1 MSQRRSFI
9 KSTAA
14 GAVAAGA
21 LAAPFVAR
29 AQTPGIQWRLASS
42 FPKPLDNLFGSAEL
56 MCKRV
61 GEITG
66 GKFQIRA
73 FAAGEIVPA
82 LGVADAVGTGTVE
95 VGHTASYYYVGKN
108 TAFAFDTTLPFG
120 LNQRQQQAWM
130 YAGGG
135 LALMRDFFKQYGFIS
150 FPGGNTGT
158 QMGGWFRKE
167 IKSLAD
173 VKGLK
178 MRIPGFGGRVFA
190 ALGAVPQSIPG
201 GEIYQALERGTIDAA
216 EWVGPYDDEKL
227 GLAKV
232 AKFYYYPGWW
242 EPSAQLSFYVNLKAW
257 ESLPPEYKAA
267 VAAACAEADVTM
279 MAEYDARNPAAM
291 QRLVDNGAVLKA
303 YPAEV
308 MQAAY
313 TASQAI
319 YADEVA
325 KNPDFKKIYD
335 SWSKFRVDQQRWFR
349 VAEAAIDNF
358 RPAAKK

>member
-1 MSQRRSFI
+1 
-9 KSTAA
+9 
-14 GAVAAGA
+14 
-21 LAAPFVAR
+21 
-29 AQTPGIQWRLASS
+29 
-42 FPKPLDNLFGSAEL
+42 
-56 MCKRV
+56 
-61 GEITG
+61 
-66 GKFQIRA
+66 
-73 FAAGEIVPA
+73 
-82 LGVADAVGTGTVE
+82 
-95 VGHTASYYYVGKN
+95 
-108 TAFAFDTTLPFG
+108 
-120 LNQRQQQAWM
+120 
-130 YAGGG
+130 
-135 LALMRDFFKQYGFIS
+135 
-150 FPGGNTGT
+150 
-158 QMGGWFRKE
+158 MGGWFRKE

-313 TASQAI
+313 SASQAI